1 MEQVENNVRHGWRRS
16 VLEALRPEVRPI
28 TRVVLVDVFLA
39 VALAVIG
46 VVASWKFQTIEFV
59 GFPPQDTSGHPP
71 PPQYLPQGG
80 RPLYGYIALSP
91 LPLAFRRWYPLPAFW
106 AAVGTSLLLTAQATW
121 ITIAVCAVAAYST
134 IAYSRRRVLAVVSL
148 VIAAVLSS
156 VAFREAAPALP
167 GWSAA
172 FVIMLLAAVV
182 ARTVQYW
189 QDQLRTS
196 QLRVA
201 TLQAEK
207 DEAARR
213 AVEEER
219 TRITAELHDIVT
231 HNVSVMVIQAGAAHR
246 VLGTAPD
253 EAREAMRAVEA
264 SGRAAMA
271 ELRAVMHLLTGP
283 GSTADGLQPQPG
295 IDQLE
300 SLVKG
305 VRATGMP
312 VDLTVSLP
320 PERLPPGVELAAYR
334 VVQEALTNA
343 LKHASGGSASVVL
356 RHDDDWLEIEVADTG
371 GTAMGH
377 VGSGNGR
384 GLIGL
389 RERLAVYSGSLEARH
404 RIGNGFL
411 IKACIPRRPE

>member
-1 MEQVENNVRHGWRRS
+1 MEHNMRHGWRQS
-16 VLEALRPEVRPI
+16 LCEALRPEARPG
-28 TRVVLVDVFLA
+28 TRALLLDVFLA
-39 VALAVIG
+39 IALAIIG
-46 VVASWKFQTIEFV
+46 VVASWKFQPVEFV
-59 GFPPQDTSGHPP
+59 GFLPPDAAGHSAPAP
-71 PPQYLPQGG
+71 YIPQGG
-80 RPLYGYIALSP
+80 RPLYWYIALSP
-91 LPLAFRRWYPLPAFW
+91 LPLAFRRWYPLLAFW
-106 AAVGTSLLLTAQATW
+106 AAVGTSLMLTQQATW

-134 IAYSRRRVLAVVSL
+134 IAYSHQRALAVASL

-156 VAFREAAPALP
+156 IAFRNAAPTLP
-167 GWSAA
+167 GWSAT

-182 ARTVQYW
+182 ARTALYW

-201 TLQAEK
+201 SLQAEK

-246 VLGTAPD
+246 VLATAPE
-253 EAREAMRAVEA
+253 EARDAMRAVET

-271 ELRAVMHLLTGP
+271 ELRAVMYLLAGP

-295 IDQLE
+295 IDQVE
-300 SLVKG
+300 TLVKG

-320 PERLPPGVELAAYR
+320 PERLPSGVELAAYR

-356 RHDDDWLEIEVADTG
+356 SHDDDWLVIEVTDTG
-371 GTAMGH
+371 GTAIEH
-377 VGSGNGR
+377 AKSGNGR

-389 RERLAVYSGSLEARH
+389 RERLGVYGGSLEARH
-404 RIGNGFL
+404 RIGSGFL